1 MFEDMYNGT
10 IYEDED
16 KAREVAKEEMDLD
29 DYLEFGDFSL
39 KKLLKLA
46 WKYCP
51 DEIFDEMTEAEERYF
66 DNRFC
71 EVEEE
76 EQMRIEKGEMIFLSQ
91 KEADT
96 WTKFSQILEGIERE
110 SENPYILD
118 LISEITGNMSD
129 LWEEVEGIE

>member
-10 IYEDED
+10 IYEDKD
-16 KAREVAKEEMDLD
+16 RAREVAKEEMDLD
-29 DYLEFGDFSL
+29 DYLEFGDFSCGRL
-39 KKLLKLA
+39 IELI

-76 EQMRIEKGEMIFLSQ
+76 E
-91 KEADT
+91 
-96 WTKFSQILEGIERE
+96 
-110 SENPYILD
+110 
-118 LISEITGNMSD
+118 
-129 LWEEVEGIE
+129 

>member
-1 MFEDMYNGT
+1 MFEDRYNGT

-16 KAREVAKEEMDLD
+16 EAREVAKEEMDLET
-29 DYLEFGDFSL
+29 YLDWGEFSL
-39 KKLLKLA
+39 EKLLKLV

-76 EQMRIEKGEMIFLSQ
+76 DE
-91 KEADT
+91 
-96 WTKFSQILEGIERE
+96 
-110 SENPYILD
+110 
-118 LISEITGNMSD
+118 
-129 LWEEVEGIE
+129 

>member
-1 MFEDMYNGT
+1 MWEDMYNGT

-16 KAREVAKEEMDLD
+16 EAREVAKEEMDLD

-39 KKLLKLA
+39 EKLLKLA
-46 WKYCP
+46 WKYCS

-76 EQMRIEKGEMIFLSQ
+76 E
-91 KEADT
+91 
-96 WTKFSQILEGIERE
+96 
-110 SENPYILD
+110 
-118 LISEITGNMSD
+118 
-129 LWEEVEGIE
+129 

>member
-16 KAREVAKEEMDLD
+16 RAREVAKEEMDLD

-39 KKLLKLA
+39 EKLLKLV
-46 WKYCP
+46 WKYCS

-76 EQMRIEKGEMIFLSQ
+76 E
-91 KEADT
+91 
-96 WTKFSQILEGIERE
+96 
-110 SENPYILD
+110 
-118 LISEITGNMSD
+118 
-129 LWEEVEGIE
+129 

>member
-1 MFEDMYNGT
+1 MWEDMYNGT

-16 KAREVAKEEMDLD
+16 RAREVAKEEMDLD
-29 DYLEFGDFSL
+29 DYLESGDFSL

-46 WKYCP
+46 WKYCS

-66 DNRFC
+66 NNRFC

-76 EQMRIEKGEMIFLSQ
+76 EQMRIEKREMIFLSQ

-129 LWEEVEGIE
+129 LWEEVEDIE

>member
-1 MFEDMYNGT
+1 MFEGMYNGT

-39 KKLLKLA
+39 EKLLKLA
-46 WKYCP
+46 WKYCS

-76 EQMRIEKGEMIFLSQ
+76 E
-91 KEADT
+91 
-96 WTKFSQILEGIERE
+96 
-110 SENPYILD
+110 
-118 LISEITGNMSD
+118 
-129 LWEEVEGIE
+129 

>member
-29 DYLEFGDFSL
+29 DYLEFGEFSL
-39 KKLLKLA
+39 EKLLKLV
-46 WKYCP
+46 WKYCS

-71 EVEEE
+71 EVEEDE
-76 EQMRIEKGEMIFLSQ
+76 
-91 KEADT
+91 
-96 WTKFSQILEGIERE
+96 
-110 SENPYILD
+110 
-118 LISEITGNMSD
+118 
-129 LWEEVEGIE
+129 

>member
-39 KKLLKLA
+39 EKLLKLV
-46 WKYCP
+46 WKYCS

-76 EQMRIEKGEMIFLSQ
+76 E
-91 KEADT
+91 
-96 WTKFSQILEGIERE
+96 
-110 SENPYILD
+110 
-118 LISEITGNMSD
+118 
-129 LWEEVEGIE
+129 